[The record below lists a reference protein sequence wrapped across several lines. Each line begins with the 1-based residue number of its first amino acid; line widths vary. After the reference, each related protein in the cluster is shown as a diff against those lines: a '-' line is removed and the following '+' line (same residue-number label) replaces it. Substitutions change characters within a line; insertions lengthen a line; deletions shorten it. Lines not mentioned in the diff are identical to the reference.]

1 VLQRARGQHL
11 HGRTSQ
17 PAQGTCTRQVLAVD
31 VGLVFK
37 INLKKSPL
45 YSLEVTMELLDSTV
59 PEVK

>member
-1 VLQRARGQHL
+1 MLQRARGQHL

-31 VGLVFK
+31 VWLVFQ